1 MKKRVDGSAG
11 PSFPEIE
18 HEKYVVPG
26 SSERGLQRTIVEERG
41 LRSFIRRE
49 YDDPRITVAEISL
62 NGADPIDVFNV
73 LLLNANQVLAEGGER
88 DFSTALAEAQE
99 RANEFREEPLPPGF
113 VEAAALKCW
122 QEGIANRHGYL
133 SPQATAATFLIIADQ
148 LREKVGANE
157 AILSSIF
164 ALCEAWHWFHMEAT
178 GEHALAYAGAKSRR
192 GLAAGT
198 PTKRARRAAKDLVLE
213 EEYGLFL
220 EHENRK
226 DRRTNA
232 VFVAG
237 AIKDAVNE
245 RLEMVHL
252 EPYTEGS
259 LRKALGP
266 IIKKHR
272 QAH

>member
-1 MKKRVDGSAG
+1 MALVSHGSDRGTCVSVCRCKK
-11 PSFPEIE
+11 PS
-18 HEKYVVPG
+18 
-26 SSERGLQRTIVEERG
+26 
-41 LRSFIRRE
+41 RSC
-49 YDDPRITVAEISL
+49 
-62 NGADPIDVFNV
+62 
-73 LLLNANQVLAEGGER
+73 GG
-88 DFSTALAEAQE
+88 
-99 RANEFREEPLPPGF
+99 
-113 VEAAALKCW
+113 
-122 QEGIANRHGYL
+122 
-133 SPQATAATFLIIADQ
+133 
-148 LREKVGANE
+148 
-157 AILSSIF
+157 
-164 ALCEAWHWFHMEAT
+164 
-178 GEHALAYAGAKSRR
+178 YA
-192 GLAAGT
+192 
-198 PTKRARRAAKDLVLE
+198 TKRARRAAKDLVLE